1 MLIGSLVWV
10 VRRFQRRGGWYQSIQ
25 VIQKIFHNNIWK
37 RIWKRSVDTKS
48 YSRWILLMW
57 SQDSRLLCLV
67 LVSYL
72 SRFDADITKI
82 SWSYFVSRITFSF
95 DSSHYL
101 VSLTPYPRIV
111 SLCLVLHFSVS
122 VFYSLCYLVLLSHFY
137 LFVVPRVCVSYQYDG
152 SYRVIGFFVLGIS
165 FIRRLSFV

>member
-1 MLIGSLVWV
+1 
-10 VRRFQRRGGWYQSIQ
+10 
-25 VIQKIFHNNIWK
+25 
-37 RIWKRSVDTKS
+37 
-48 YSRWILLMW
+48 MW

-152 SYRVIGFFVLGIS
+152 SYRVIGYFFLCIS
-165 FIRRLSFV
+165 FIRILSFVFLILLSGVSSLRRVIESVTLVVRSFDHVDRLITR

>member
-101 VSLTPYPRIV
+101 VSLTPYPRIA

-122 VFYSLCYLVLLSHFY
+122 VFYSFCYLVLSRS
-137 LFVVPRVCVSYQYDG
+137 V
-152 SYRVIGFFVLGIS
+152 IS
-165 FIRRLSFV
+165 FLSLCCPSRLCFVSVW

>member
-25 VIQKIFHNNIWK
+25 VIQKIFHNNT
-37 RIWKRSVDTKS
+37 WKRSVDTKS

-82 SWSYFVSRITFSF
+82 SWSYFVSRITFSY

-111 SLCLVLHFSVS
+111 SLCLVLHFLSRSSILSVISFSYLIFISLLSLVS
-122 VFYSLCYLVLLSHFY
+122 VFRISMMVH
-137 LFVVPRVCVSYQYDG
+137 
-152 SYRVIGFFVLGIS
+152 IG
-165 FIRRLSFV
+165 

>member
-137 LFVVPRVCVSYQYDG
+137 LFVVPRVSYQYDR
-152 SYRVIGFFVLGIS
+152 SYRVIGSFVLGIS

>member
-1 MLIGSLVWV
+1 
-10 VRRFQRRGGWYQSIQ
+10 
-25 VIQKIFHNNIWK
+25 
-37 RIWKRSVDTKS
+37 
-48 YSRWILLMW
+48 MW

-152 SYRVIGFFVLGIS
+152 SYRVIGSFVLGIS